1 MASVRR
7 IGGALYEA
15 FTTSRASRW
24 SCRAVALHKIY
35 SVPTRSVRQPVA
47 LFSSAS
53 KPEPPKGKYITVT
66 FVDRDGDEHTV
77 KAKLG
82 STLLE
87 VAKEHDIEVEGACEG
102 TLACSTCHMIVDPQW
117 FPKIPDPI
125 TEEEHD
131 MLDLAFGL
139 TETSRL
145 GCQIIVSP
153 ELDGLRLA
161 LPKATK
167 DVRNK

>member
-1 MASVRR
+1 MAGIRR
-7 IGGALYEA
+7 IGGLFA
-15 FTTSRASRW
+15 ASRGFLRRGYDL
-24 SCRAVALHKIY
+24 SSSKVVLFPAL
-35 SVPTRSVRQPVA
+35 SVRQPVA
-47 LFSSAS
+47 LYSSPS
-53 KPEPPKGKYITVT
+53 KSEPPKGKYINVT
-66 FVDRDGDEHTV
+66 FIDRDGDEHTV

-117 FPKIPDPI
+117 YRKIPDPI

-153 ELDGLRLA
+153 ELDGLRLT

-167 DVRNK
+167 DIRAK